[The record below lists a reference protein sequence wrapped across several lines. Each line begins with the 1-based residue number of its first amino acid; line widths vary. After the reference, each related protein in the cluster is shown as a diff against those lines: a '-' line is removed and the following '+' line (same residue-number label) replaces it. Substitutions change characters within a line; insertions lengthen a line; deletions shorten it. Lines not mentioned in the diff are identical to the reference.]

1 MTKNSTVSEESV
13 NLKPEKELKPY
24 YVKISVEQLTITPG
38 QAAKWTSD
46 LQQLQQE
53 LTQLENSSNEKSQ
66 SYRDL
71 LSRYNQMSEIVS
83 KLQNKLEIAEQNSKN
98 LTESLTG
105 KTQQLTSLIS
115 EKQQTEKLLD
125 EANKLLTAYSE
136 SCKKKLAIIKRQR
149 NAAYVVAA
157 AALIYSIIK
166 K

>member
-1 MTKNSTVSEESV
+1 M
-13 NLKPEKELKPY
+13 ELNKSSITSLIIAACAGLVLGAGATY
-24 YVKISVEQLTITPG
+24 YYYARAGGEMDKRLAAATAGINAAREQQQREI
-38 QAAKWTSD
+38 AE
-46 LQQLQQE
+46 LQGLVIALQ
-53 LTQLENSSNEKSQ
+53 S
-66 SYRDL
+66 
-71 LSRYNQMSEIVS
+71 MSEIVS

-115 EKQQTEKLLD
+115 EKQQTEKLLE

-157 AALIYSIIK
+157 AALTYSLIK

>member
-1 MTKNSTVSEESV
+1 M
-13 NLKPEKELKPY
+13 ELNKSSITSLIIAACAGLVLGAGATY
-24 YVKISVEQLTITPG
+24 YYYARAGGEMDKRL
-38 QAAKWTSD
+38 AAATAGI
-46 LQQLQQE
+46 
-53 LTQLENSSNEKSQ
+53 KSQ

-157 AALIYSIIK
+157 AALTYSIIK

>member
-1 MTKNSTVSEESV
+1 M
-13 NLKPEKELKPY
+13 ELNKSSITSLIIAACAGLVLGAGATY
-24 YVKISVEQLTITPG
+24 YYYARAGGEMDK
-38 QAAKWTSD
+38 
-46 LQQLQQE
+46 
-53 LTQLENSSNEKSQ
+53 
-66 SYRDL
+66 R
-71 LSRYNQMSEIVS
+71 
-83 KLQNKLEIAEQNSKN
+83 EIAEQNSKN

-115 EKQQTEKLLD
+115 EKQQTEKLLE

-157 AALIYSIIK
+157 AALTYSIIK